1 MYHWSAA
8 HIRFQKLCKQR
19 RRQDLPLLKLQN
31 TMERSP
37 QGEGKEVKTEKGKHH
52 VTAQANAR
60 KSTPT
65 SHRKCCETPFNCQ
78 TPSKMLRNTMYLQ
91 GPMI

>member
-1 MYHWSAA
+1 MGVP
-8 HIRFQKLCKQR
+8 HIFDFK
-19 RRQDLPLLKLQN
+19 
-31 TMERSP
+31 TMQAEAKARPTLAEIAEHRGTQPS
-37 QGEGKEVKTEKGKHH
+37 GEGKEVKTEKGKHH

-65 SHRKCCETPFNCQ
+65 SHRKCCEAPFNCQ
-78 TPSKMLRNTMYLQ
+78 TPSKMLPNTKYLQ